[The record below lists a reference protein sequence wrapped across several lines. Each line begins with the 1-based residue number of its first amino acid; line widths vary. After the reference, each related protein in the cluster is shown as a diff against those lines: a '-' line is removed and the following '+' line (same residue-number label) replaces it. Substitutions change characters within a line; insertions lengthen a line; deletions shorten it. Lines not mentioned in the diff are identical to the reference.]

1 MGYLRFTVGFGAG
14 ATGYAGNSKFAVTF
28 GDFAFAAGNVC

>member
-1 MGYLRFTVGFGAG
+1 MKFTVGLGAG
-14 ATGYAGNSKFAVTF
+14 ASVYAGNTKFEVTF